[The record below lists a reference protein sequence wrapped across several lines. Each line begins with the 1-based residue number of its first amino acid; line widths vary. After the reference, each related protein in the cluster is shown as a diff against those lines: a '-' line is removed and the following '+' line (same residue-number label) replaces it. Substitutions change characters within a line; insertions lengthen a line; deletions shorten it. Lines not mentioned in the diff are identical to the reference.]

1 MNIRIER
8 HHETSGNVVGQH
20 LNQVQRWA
28 FRLPLHR
35 FPLRASLNNPALQAL
50 NLRSDSPLSEQA
62 LLYTPEDRSISTS
75 FLLAHEA
82 PKAHLEA
89 QDYQEIIL
97 AEDNNV

>member
-20 LNQVQRWA
+20 LKQRWA